1 MNLTT
6 EQKEQLARR
15 IFDEFDKFG
24 KEELEY
30 QVEDMKDNDLLS
42 WEYYLNQKDT
52 EDITDQVIDMIAMPV
67 V

>member
-1 MNLTT
+1 MNLST

-15 IFDEFDKFG
+15 IFDEFDKFV

-42 WEYYLNQKDT
+42 WEYYLN
-52 EDITDQVIDMIAMPV
+52 
-67 V
+67 

>member
-15 IFDEFDKFG
+15 IFDEFDKFV